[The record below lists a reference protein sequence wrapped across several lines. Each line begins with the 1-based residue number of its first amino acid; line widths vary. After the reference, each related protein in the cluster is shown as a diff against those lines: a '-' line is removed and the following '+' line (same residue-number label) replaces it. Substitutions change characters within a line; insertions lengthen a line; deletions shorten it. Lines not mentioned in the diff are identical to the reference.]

1 MYYIHELF
9 FLHFCIFLPN
19 FLNIFF
25 QKRPYYTSSY
35 NYCILHIPYFTNYI
49 IIIIFFNQFMYINL
63 RNLYTS
69 LSLEDFSFEREFWNK
84 FFIYNICVS
93 ITLNISQY
101 DFEILDH
108 EDIELKLRLMPLIV
122 KLRLVP

>member
-1 MYYIHELF
+1 
-9 FLHFCIFLPN
+9 
-19 FLNIFF
+19 
-25 QKRPYYTSSY
+25 
-35 NYCILHIPYFTNYI
+35 
-49 IIIIFFNQFMYINL
+49 MYINL

-69 LSLEDFSFEREFWNK
+69 LSLEDFSLEREFWNK

-108 EDIELKLRLMPLIV
+108 EDIELKP
-122 KLRLVP
+122 

>member
-1 MYYIHELF
+1 
-9 FLHFCIFLPN
+9 
-19 FLNIFF
+19 
-25 QKRPYYTSSY
+25 
-35 NYCILHIPYFTNYI
+35 
-49 IIIIFFNQFMYINL
+49 MYINL

-84 FFIYNICVS
+84 FFIYNICAS

-108 EDIELKLRLMPLIV
+108 EDNKLKPYMVLDCKVEINALAFEYFNFNGHLSDIAFLK
-122 KLRLVP
+122 KLDNLV